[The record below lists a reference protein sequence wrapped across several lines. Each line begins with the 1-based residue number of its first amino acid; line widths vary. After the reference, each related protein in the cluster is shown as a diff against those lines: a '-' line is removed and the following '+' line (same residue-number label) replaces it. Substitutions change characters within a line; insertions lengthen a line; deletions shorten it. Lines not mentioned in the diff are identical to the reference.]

1 MDEDFWNSVGS
12 SLIMNHG
19 RSDNHSAE
27 YLSQEACR
35 VDQLAVSNLP
45 ALLKDRDHLANPES
59 RDHKANE
66 SIKIEGAHDYQSLMQ
81 FRSSGEEGWW
91 LVRWQFWGHGQ
102 SFGLLFIWAHLLSS
116 HIQSVQSHPLYDAIF
131 RVLQY
136 SHIWMW
142 QHVATCGNMR
152 QHVTW
157 LGRNAAPTAPQTSR
171 DCRGCCRGCPSLS
184 LGDGPQNDQFH
195 HKSLC

>member
-1 MDEDFWNSVGS
+1 
-12 SLIMNHG
+12 MNHG
-19 RSDNHSAE
+19 RLDNHSAE
-27 YLSQEACR
+27 NLSQEACR

-45 ALLKDRDHLANPES
+45 ALLKDRGHLAKPGKPGPQS
-59 RDHKANE
+59 KRK
-66 SIKIEGAHDYQSLMQ
+66 IKIEGAHDYHSLMQ

-91 LVRWQFWGHGQ
+91 LVRWLFWGHGQ
-102 SFGLLFIWAHLLSS
+102 SFWSSLYLSPS
-116 HIQSVQSHPLYDAIF
+116 LIQSYPVCPVSSSLRCHLQSPSVFPHLN
-131 RVLQY
+131 
-136 SHIWMW
+136 
-142 QHVATCGNMR
+142 VATCGNMR